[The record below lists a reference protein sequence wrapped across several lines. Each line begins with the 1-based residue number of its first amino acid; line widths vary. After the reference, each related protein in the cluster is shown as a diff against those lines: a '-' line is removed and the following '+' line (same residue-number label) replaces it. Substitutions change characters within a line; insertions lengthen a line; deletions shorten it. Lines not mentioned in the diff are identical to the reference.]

1 MSKGGSKL
9 LTAVIA
15 FLLGF
20 LFAILVEVGAIFGV
34 GWFVMNKDLD
44 TVLSAVGIHN
54 TDENGNKKYINTD
67 PDNGGV
73 RNLKELVSGLQGLV
87 YENGEMVALGKS
99 FDDFSQLIPA
109 TDMLLSLVYGTVD
122 QFIEI
127 DKEEFESTPL
137 SGLAQVLSSS
147 IMGIRTAG
155 LMEKLGIE
163 SVTGENASALVKTLL
178 MGAET
183 EYATVTYGGVEALA
197 DEAEGGEEGEPS
209 EEPRTFKLPVMYDIY
224 TYDEEIGYTR
234 NGDPIDGI
242 ISSYPSNLNNDYEWL
257 DLISEDLEDGEFV
270 NKQYKLYYVPCRVTE
285 NGIEEAEYIKGEIE
299 VTDGSGESAKTYR
312 LQILE
317 YGNDTDF
324 IVIKRDADGDFSID
338 YDAVYAALNASSTDY
353 SERFTGYS
361 YYQPYA
367 RQYYGIK
374 TSSVTEKQEIYA
386 YCGKNY
392 FRNNADEM
400 VQIDALT
407 LSDIVDEDY
416 AQNLTFGEVLDIK
429 TTDNKLLKSLKDT
442 PISKLNKKVKTLTV
456 EELFDDKEI
465 EDNSMLRQLRHTK
478 ITELATA
485 MDELLI
491 QMVYAEEVYCLPDGD
506 AIMEVVDFDPA
517 YYYYELEKYNDAG
530 KDKFKFVPVNEG
542 AANEGALTA
551 ADYDPQGKK
560 VYYTYGADAGN
571 EDAKM
576 KIVFNESFLF
586 FEYDEAEQ
594 KYVLTEVEAAGET
607 GTNKDDAMGKLN
619 AAEFAGRGDKVYYSY
634 GVPQGMWKLV
644 LYKAK
649 TEKGYT
655 INNFDNMVNICANN
669 VNDATLREL
678 KDAGVINATDANLNK
693 TFQGVTLGDMK
704 LSELI
709 NAVISLA
716 S

>member
-20 LFAILVEVGAIFGV
+20 LFAILIEVGAIFGV

-44 TVLSAVGIHN
+44 SVLSAVGINN

-67 PDNGGV
+67 PENGGV
-73 RNLKELVSGLQGLV
+73 KNLKELLSGVQGLV

-109 TDMLLSLVYGTVD
+109 TDMLLGLVYGTVD

-183 EYATVTYGGVEALA
+183 EYSTVTYGGAEALA
-197 DEAEGGEEGEPS
+197 DEVGGGEEGEPA
-209 EEPRTFKLPVMYDIY
+209 EEPAIFKLPVMYDIY
-224 TYDEEIGYTR
+224 TYDEEIGYSR
-234 NGDPIDGI
+234 EPSLNGV
-242 ISSYPSNLNNDYEWL
+242 SNYPANLNNDFGWL
-257 DLISEDLEDGEFV
+257 DLISEDQKDGEFI
-270 NKQYKLYYVPCRVTE
+270 NKQFKLYYVPCRVTST
-285 NGIEEAEYIKGEIE
+285 GIEEAQYITGEIE

-317 YGNDTDF
+317 YGDDTDF
-324 IVIKRDADGDFSID
+324 IVVKRDADGDFSID
-338 YDAVYAALNASSTDY
+338 YDAVYASLNANFTDY
-353 SERFTGYS
+353 SDRFTGYS

-367 RQYYGIK
+367 RTYYEIK
-374 TSSVTEKQEIYA
+374 TSSVTEKQEIRSL
-386 YCGKNY
+386 CGKNY
-392 FRNNADEM
+392 FRNNAGDM

-416 AQNLTFGEVLDIK
+416 AQNLTFGEVLDVK

-442 PISKLNKKVKTLTV
+442 PISKLNNKIKTLTV

-465 EDNSMLRQLRHTK
+465 EDNSMLRQLRSTK
-478 ITELATA
+478 ITQLATA

-491 QMVYAEEVYCLPDGD
+491 QMVYADEVYRLPGGD
-506 AIMEVVDFDPA
+506 KIMEVVDFDPA
-517 YYYYELEKYNDAG
+517 YDYYTLEKYNNAG
-530 KDKFKFVPVNEG
+530 KDDFRFVPVNEG
-542 AANEGALTA
+542 AANEGKLTA
-551 ADYDPQGKK
+551 ADYDPESNKI
-560 VYYTYGADAGN
+560 YYTYGADAGN
-571 EDAKM
+571 EGAEM
-576 KIVFNESFLF
+576 KIVFNECFLF
-586 FEYDEAEQ
+586 FEYREEDK
-594 KYVLTEVEAAGET
+594 KYVMTEKDVEEGAT
-607 GTNKDDAMGKLN
+607 GTQKDDEMGKLET
-619 AAEFAGRGDKVYYSY
+619 ADFANRGDKVYYSY

-655 INNFDNMVNICANN
+655 INNFNNMVTICANN
-669 VNDATLREL
+669 VNAATLFEL
-678 KDAGVINATDANLNK
+678 KEAGIINATDENLNK
-693 TFQGVTLGDMK
+693 TFAGTKLGDMK

-709 NAVISLA
+709 NAVISMA